1 MKKSIQFLVLLSVV
15 SVLTVACDKESIV
28 GADGLPSKA
37 QTYISQHFPGH
48 EIVQVVKERDDLRTS
63 FEVYLSE
70 GYHLD
75 FNKQGEIQGVEGT
88 NKLPDSVVPAKIL
101 TYVNANYPE
110 QFIIDWELEDR
121 GQEVKLNNRLELVF
135 DKNGNFLRLDY

>member
-1 MKKSIQFLVLLSVV
+1 MKKTIQFLVLLSAI

-28 GADGLPSKA
+28 NADGLPSSA
-37 QTYISQHFPGH
+37 QTYITQHFPALD
-48 EIVQVVKERDDLRTS
+48 VLQVVKERDDLRVS
-63 FEVYLSE
+63 YDVYLSE
-70 GYHLD
+70 GYKLE
-75 FNKQGEIQGVEGT
+75 FNKKGEIQGVEGN

-101 TYVNANYPE
+101 AYVNANYPD
-110 QFIIDWELEDR
+110 QFIIDWELDDR